1 MKYPDEWKGSLVTH
15 VKDPYPNPEQV
26 CVGEKKFE
34 VKSGF

>member
-1 MKYPDEWKGSLVTH
+1 MNGTEVEVTH

-26 CVGEKKFE
+26 CVAEKKFE